1 MTSHQVKGVEI
12 FCSYSHKDEP
22 LRGELGAHLSALK
35 RGGKIEHWHDRLI
48 RPGENWK
55 NKIDEHLERAHII
68 LLLISA
74 DFIESNYC
82 HEIEME
88 RAMERHR
95 ARKARV
101 IPIILR
107 RCDWEHSPFGELQA
121 LPRGGVPV
129 TGWPSN
135 DDAFTDIAKGI
146 RLVVDEMLREPTA
159 GTPPSDPTPP
169 SPEPF
174 TPPAPPILREPV
186 VGFVSRAGTIDGRSV
201 DIVTY
206 VKEKL
211 DPHNNSWG
219 WVTLWGKG
227 GVGKTTL
234 GKEIARQWKKEY
246 GGRVVFSNAAKKV
259 DYTRESL
266 LKHIFE
272 QLRGSEEQTRP
283 QTEEA
288 EAHALVAQS
297 PTLILI
303 DTYER
308 VMPDARECIME
319 WLEEARCVALF
330 TSHERVDHTTNI
342 TVTSMSVDEAHELIR
357 RLFSNSS
364 VPDKFNEDISR
375 RVSEAARR
383 RPILIEWLESQIN
396 IGGVPPEKLLREM
409 KQGRGDAAQ
418 RIFDHFFNLPQLGE
432 DGRVALLALSLFV
445 PGASREALAAVAGFP
460 GDEVR
465 LTNALEILH
474 RLKLVAGDNK
484 NERFALQSLTLVM
497 TAARLTTSP
506 YAPDIWRRFT
516 DYFNDPGLRGKE
528 KEKSNILRA
537 IQTAACACDWDS
549 VVELYDATDEFMR
562 DAFKSW
568 VEAIRLSEEYAE
580 QQIRIE
586 GRPRPR
592 LIEIQHRDK
601 GAAREHY
608 AGIEAKLGREEKPW
622 RTVVRCAVKF
632 ELGVFACD
640 CGDYALARELMH
652 EAQALQKKIN
662 HNFGVAM
669 TCNNL
674 GVAIAKHRQAGWKV
688 EAMSKFQQAHKY
700 FTDRAEE
707 DSAQVRDKYAQSL
720 CNITG
725 LGTDWKQGERFA
737 KAVEMNMRWLDDLP

>member
-1 MTSHQVKGVEI
+1 MGRILQFWSSLTQANRETLIITVVGTVLGGIVLAI
-12 FCSYSHKDEP
+12 FTGFGKF
-22 LRGELGAHLSALK
+22 LRGMAL
-35 RGGKIEHWHDRLI
+35 R
-48 RPGENWK
+48 
-55 NKIDEHLERAHII
+55 
-68 LLLISA
+68 S
-74 DFIESNYC
+74 F
-82 HEIEME
+82 
-88 RAMERHR
+88 
-95 ARKARV
+95 ARV
-101 IPIILR
+101 RKIIGR
-107 RCDWEHSPFGELQA
+107 PASPRQ
-121 LPRGGVPV
+121 LPEAP
-129 TGWPSN
+129 
-135 DDAFTDIAKGI
+135 DK
-146 RLVVDEMLREPTA
+146 TA
-159 GTPPSDPTPP
+159 TP
-169 SPEPF
+169 PEPF
-174 TPPAPPILREPV
+174 ILRPPD
-186 VGFVSRAGTIDGRSV
+186 VGFVSRAGTVDGQSV
-201 DIVTY
+201 DIVAD

-211 DPHNNSWG
+211 NPSNNS

-234 GKEIARQWKKEY
+234 GKEIARQWKEEY
-246 GGRVVFSNAAKKV
+246 RGRVVFSDAAEKV

-266 LKHIFE
+266 LKHIFK
-272 QLRGSEEQTRP
+272 QLRGSEAHATRQ

-303 DTYER
+303 DTYEL
-308 VMPDARECIME
+308 VMPKARKCIME

-342 TVTSMSVDEAHELIR
+342 TVPSMSADEAHELIR

-364 VPDKFNEDISR
+364 VLDKFNEDISR
-375 RVSEAARR
+375 RISGAARR
-383 RPILIEWLESQIN
+383 RPIFIEWLESQIN
-396 IGGVPPEKLLREM
+396 ILGGPPEKLLREM
-409 KQGRGDAAQ
+409 KQGRGDAAE

-445 PGASREALAAVAGFP
+445 PRASREALAAVAGFP

-474 RLKLVAGDNK
+474 RLKLVAGDNE

-497 TAARLTTSP
+497 TAARLATSP
-506 YAPDIWRRFT
+506 DAPDIWRRFT
-516 DYFNDPGLRGKE
+516 DYFNDPSLRD
-528 KEKSNILRA
+528 KEKSNVIRA
-537 IQTAACACDWDS
+537 IQTAACAHDWDS

-568 VEAIRLSEEYAE
+568 VEAIRLAEEYAE
-580 QQIRIE
+580 QQISIE

-592 LIEIQHRDK
+592 LVEIQHRDK
-601 GAAREHY
+601 GTAQEHY

-640 CGDYALARELMH
+640 CGDYALARELMQ
-652 EAQALQKKIN
+652 EAQTLQKKIN

-674 GVAIAKHRQAGWKV
+674 GVVIAQHRQVGWKV

-707 DSAQVRDKYAQSL
+707 DSAQVRDRYAQSL
-720 CNITG
+720 CNIAG

-737 KAVEMNMRWLDDLP
+737 KAVELNMRWLDDLP